1 MCHSRVGAELEKAK
15 EENPEKPEAKE
26 VPSFSLSST
35 PGLAKEEKL
44 MKLKGEMTCIKSFNW
59 KFSFYINKLYK
70 SQLICNGSWL
80 IKLTKALGALQ
91 SGVLNSFD

>member
-1 MCHSRVGAELEKAK
+1 MCHSRVGTELEKAK

-44 MKLKGEMTCIKSFNW
+44 MKLKGEND
-59 KFSFYINKLYK
+59 LYK
-70 SQLICNGSWL
+70 I
-80 IKLTKALGALQ
+80 I
-91 SGVLNSFD
+91 